1 MYFPRLQKFC
11 KELSHLTLHL
21 RILKYERP
29 GITLLGRYDRSGAD
43 HVIPIAPGASSVRCL
58 AGARLLS
65 GPTESLLGAVHIPT
79 PAAGY

>member
-1 MYFPRLQKFC
+1 VRSKVSGILRGI
-11 KELSHLTLHL
+11 ERLTLHL

-29 GITLLGRYDRSGAD
+29 GITLLGGCARSEAD
-43 HVIPIAPGASSVRCL
+43 QVIRIAPGASSVRCL

-65 GPTESLLGAVHIPT
+65 GPTDSLLGAARIPT